1 MIKTT
6 FAFAAALAFVPAV
19 AQADEIANTEAFTH
33 KGVDYSY
40 TTEVKGDT
48 KIVRGDRDGLDEIPD
63 TLGSTQDDRV
73 RIPRLEADAGDGA
86 RVLGGE
92 WLEIERGIFVG
103 GECDHNREHDRQDE

>member
-48 KIVRGDRDGLDEIPD
+48 KIVRGTAYAGKVPFELRVKNKSVDGTFNNRPVHFELRDVQKLGL
-63 TLGSTQDDRV
+63 LG
-73 RIPRLEADAGDGA
+73 
-86 RVLGGE
+86 
-92 WLEIERGIFVG
+92 ER
-103 GECDHNREHDRQDE
+103 